1 MNFAAGVVI
10 VVAPLTG
17 LVVWVL
23 YGLYKLEMQDRAER
37 RVGETCMCD
46 YCRRCVADEV
56 SNAEARSLEEIAE
69 DLETMARVKGWL

>member
-46 YCRRCVADEV
+46 YCRRW
-56 SNAEARSLEEIAE
+56 RE
-69 DLETMARVKGWL
+69 DA